1 MPARQRPFNSG
12 RAGPRRPPAADKGG
26 RRLAR
31 TVRWRR
37 CGARVPTPGAPTQ
50 GSSPVARVGKS
61 ARGLSRALYNAQAM
75 RPLLHPALVN
85 GRSGDPA
92 LYVETLFERRALMFD
107 LGDIASLP
115 ARKILRLEHVFVS
128 HAHIDHFIGFDHLL
142 RVLVGRDKRLNLY
155 GPAGF
160 IDRVAHKL
168 LGYCWNLIDR
178 FADDLV
184 FVVTEVGPDL
194 RRRTA
199 RLRLKNGF
207 AVEAAGAAPAAAGIL
222 VSEPTFRVAAAALD
236 HGTPCLGFAVEEEVH
251 VNVLKSRLDE
261 QGLPVGSWLRELK
274 RAVVENKD
282 DDQAISVAPPGS
294 GAAGRAVR
302 LGELRSAVTVT
313 PGQKIA
319 YVTDVSDSA
328 ANRRKIVAL
337 ARNADVLFI
346 EATFARADAAL
357 AAQRAH
363 LTTAAAGAIAREAAV
378 RKVEPFHFSPRYS
391 GQEARLCDEVRA
403 AFAGR

>member
-1 MPARQRPFNSG
+1 
-12 RAGPRRPPAADKGG
+12 
-26 RRLAR
+26 
-31 TVRWRR
+31 
-37 CGARVPTPGAPTQ
+37 
-50 GSSPVARVGKS
+50 
-61 ARGLSRALYNAQAM
+61 M
-75 RPLLHPALVN
+75 RPLLHPVLVN

-92 LYVETLFERRALMFD
+92 LYVETLFERRAIMFD

-128 HAHIDHFIGFDHLL
+128 HAHVDHFIGFDHLL

-178 FADDLV
+178 FAADLI
-184 FVVTEVGPDL
+184 FVVTEVKPDL
-194 RRRTA
+194 QSRTA

-207 AVEAAGAAPAAAGIL
+207 AVEPADAALAADGVL
-222 VSEPTFRVAAAALD
+222 VREPTFRVAAAALD
-236 HGTPCLGFAVEEEVH
+236 HGTPCLGFAVEEEAH
-251 VNVLKSRLDE
+251 VNVWKSRLDE
-261 QGLPVGSWLRELK
+261 QGLPVGPWLRELK
-274 RAVVENKD
+274 RAVVENKKD
-282 DDQAISVAPPGS
+282 DYAITVAADGC
-294 GAAGRAVR
+294 AVR

-319 YVTDVSDSA
+319 YVTDVTDSA
-328 ANRRKIVAL
+328 ANRREIIRL
-337 ARNADVLFI
+337 ARNADLLFI
-346 EATFARADAAL
+346 EAAFARADVAL

-391 GQEARLCDEVRA
+391 GQEARLFDEVTA
-403 AFAGR
+403 AFAGRV